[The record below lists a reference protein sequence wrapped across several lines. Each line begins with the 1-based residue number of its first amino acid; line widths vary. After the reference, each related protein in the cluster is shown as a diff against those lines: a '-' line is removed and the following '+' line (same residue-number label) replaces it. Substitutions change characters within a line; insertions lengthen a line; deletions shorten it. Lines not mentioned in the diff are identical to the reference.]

1 MFIRNANLRKSLGMS
16 RLLEADTG
24 ANGGSGTGSDGG
36 NDEGAGEGT
45 QGQEGGDKSFD
56 DVLKD
61 KKYQSEFDKR
71 VAKAL
76 ETAKSKWETDYQA
89 KIQEAKT
96 EAEKL
101 AKMNADQKAEYEK
114 QKKLDEL
121 AKREKDIT
129 TRELR
134 ATAYETLAEK
144 NLPKELVDILN
155 YESAETCNKSIEAVE
170 KAFQSAVE
178 KAVNDKLR
186 GGNPP
191 KGGQGSKIDYSKM
204 SDAEYYAATYK
215 NKK

>member
-1 MFIRNANLRKSLGMS
+1 MLKKFQRM
-16 RLLEADTG
+16 LEAD
-24 ANGGSGTGSDGG
+24 A
-36 NDEGAGEGT
+36 GAGVNGADNTGNTDTTT
-45 QGQEGGDKSFD
+45 QNEATSNEQVETSKSEKTFTQKDVDKLIQD
-56 DVLKD
+56 RLARE
-61 KKYQSEFDKR
+61 Q
-71 VAKAL
+71 
-76 ETAKSKWETDYQA
+76 SKWEKRVQD
-89 KIQEAKT
+89 ERT

-101 AKMNADQKAEYEK
+101 AKMNAEQKAKYAEEK
-114 QKKLDEL
+114 RAAEL
-121 AKREKDIT
+121 EKRERDIT

-155 YESAETCNKSIEAVE
+155 YSDAEQCNKSIEAVE

-191 KGGQGSKIDYSKM
+191 KGGQGSKTDYSKM